1 MLLLL
6 PLHVEGAKQSLDKA
20 VLLSQIQREDA
31 ALQRICTE
39 ELVVL
44 EDNDIVALG
53 IVSMVQNV
61 EDVDVDV

>member
-39 ELVVL
+39 EIVVL
-44 EDNDIVALG
+44 EDNDILALG
-53 IVSMVQNV
+53 VV
-61 EDVDVDV
+61 

>member
-6 PLHVEGAKQSLDKA
+6 PLHIERAKQSLDKA
-20 VLLSQIQREDA
+20 VLLSLIQREDA
-31 ALQRICTE
+31 ALERICTE

-53 IVSMVQNV
+53 VV
-61 EDVDVDV
+61 